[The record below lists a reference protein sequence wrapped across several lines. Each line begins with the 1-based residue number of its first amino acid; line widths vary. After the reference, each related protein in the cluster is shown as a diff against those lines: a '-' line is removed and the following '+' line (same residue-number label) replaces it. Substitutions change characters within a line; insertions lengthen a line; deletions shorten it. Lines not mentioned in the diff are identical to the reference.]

1 MTLGAGESP
10 VRRGSASRAPTPDRH
25 LDVQDDHVGVQ
36 PPRQSYS
43 LLAVLRLA
51 YDLYT
56 LVRLE
61 HLLEALAEHGMVV
74 GQEHSNATAT
84 VASHL
89 WLPL

>member
-1 MTLGAGESP
+1 MRARSGVGAP
-10 VRRGSASRAPTPDRH
+10 PAPDRA

-61 HLLEALAEHGMVV
+61 HLLEALAAHGMVV
-74 GQEHSNATAT
+74 GQEQSNATAT